1 MAAYISKEEKKI
13 PINDPSGKWSD
24 MTLLPEWEEEFY
36 DVYTAKKHG
45 KWVMLKAL
53 KKEYADKPEYQKMLE
68 REFDTRYNL
77 AHANIVMVNDYE
89 LIPDIGLAIIT
100 DDVYGYSLRRLIDE
114 NKVTPNILRRIETQ
128 LVDAIDYMQENH
140 IIHHPI
146 TPDKIIFTDQTENLK
161 LIDVGYDHKDL
172 LTPQDTAE
180 DILAY
185 GKVLTEVLNNIPGR
199 MQPGFQAAF
208 APVGFD
214 GFPGLEHG
222 LLQAVRRV
230 LLVVGIVPAH
240 PPEHLLVGRDQHL
253 EGLGVAFLR
262 APQGEF
268 VGHGCTSLSHRFS
281 SIQTFQQ
288 GILFPP
294 MGNFFYLL

>member
-13 PINDPSGKWSD
+13 PLNDPTGKWTD

-36 DVYTAKKHG
+36 NVYTAKKHG

-53 KKEYADKPEYQKMLE
+53 KKEYADDPKYQEMLE

-89 LIPDIGLAIIT
+89 LIPDIGMAIIT

-114 NKVTPNILRRIETQ
+114 KKLSPMILRRIETQ

-146 TPDKIIFTDQTENLK
+146 TPDKIIFTEMTENLK
-161 LIDVGYDHKDL
+161 LIDVGYDHKSS
-172 LTPQDTAE
+172 LTPQDTAD

-185 GKVLTEVLNNIPGR
+185 GKILSEVLDNIPNASPR
-199 MQPGFQAAF
+199 LRKIANKCIDPDPKRRYSSFSELYLAIERRSSSQLYVWLIAF
-208 APVGFD
+208 ICAMV
-214 GFPGLEHG
+214 G
-222 LLQAVRRV
+222 LLVW
-230 LLVVGIVPAH
+230 LT
-240 PPEHLLVGRDQHL
+240 
-253 EGLGVAFLR
+253 LG
-262 APQGEF
+262 
-268 VGHGCTSLSHRFS
+268 
-281 SIQTFQQ
+281 
-288 GILFPP
+288 
-294 MGNFFYLL
+294 N